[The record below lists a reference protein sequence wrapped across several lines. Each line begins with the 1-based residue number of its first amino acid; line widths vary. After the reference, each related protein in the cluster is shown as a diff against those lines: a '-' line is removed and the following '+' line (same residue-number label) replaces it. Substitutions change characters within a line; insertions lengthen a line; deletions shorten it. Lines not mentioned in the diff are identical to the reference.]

1 MKFHI
6 VVIGRLKSTRL
17 PLKALLPLGDKF
29 SISTFLMTRL
39 KHTFVHN
46 DNVHLS
52 FLTSDLA
59 SDDDLAKEVSDI
71 HTVFRGNPLNVLDRI
86 ISADCFFDYKSDY
99 ILRVTADNPLTCPLH
114 IQLLMDYASKNTDV
128 DYAIVPDL
136 NTGLRAE
143 LISLSYLNT
152 VSNSVSNPN
161 SSEYMSFMLD
171 RPDYAKTAYLD
182 PLVDNIH
189 RSYSY
194 TIDTQPQYNFVNSIV
209 KDGFAPESDL
219 SLLFEISQAKKS
231 VILDYKRYSMAD
243 RTTTKLYDCCWK
255 KDF

>member
-1 MKFHI
+1 
-6 VVIGRLKSTRL
+6 
-17 PLKALLPLGDKF
+17 
-29 SISTFLMTRL
+29 MTRL
-39 KHTFVHN
+39 SHTFVHN
-46 DNVHLS
+46 NNVHLS

-59 SDDDLAKEVSDI
+59 SDDDLANEVSDI
-71 HTVFRGNPLNVLDRI
+71 YTVFRGNPLNVLDRI
-86 ISADCFFDYKSDY
+86 ISADCFFNIKVIIYC
-99 ILRVTADNPLTCPLH
+99 VTADNPLTP
-114 IQLLMDYASKNTDV
+114 ITYSSQWIMNNNADV

-143 LISLSYLNT
+143 LIKLSYLNT

-171 RPDYAKTAYLD
+171 RPDHAKTAYLD
-182 PLVDNIH
+182 PLVDSIH

-194 TIDTQPQYNFVNSIV
+194 TIDTQPQYDFVDRSLRMVLRQSLIYPYYLNFL
-209 KDGFAPESDL
+209 KAE
-219 SLLFEISQAKKS
+219 S